1 MQIVTVS
8 EQGTVV
14 IPLDI
19 RKHLGITP
27 GCQLSFILE
36 GSRLILEVK
45 PQIKTTRPEDGYGFL
60 VCKDLGERHLAEFD
74 VAETITDQALDFI
87 TLQKQHLSNTEV
99 FLRSVTGGLSEDFPD
114 DISDDGIN

>member
-27 GCQLSFILE
+27 GCQLSFIPYEPIFYNKLWFSQQFRASRNKHLE
-36 GSRLILEVK
+36 FLSVLFRVQK
-45 PQIKTTRPEDGYGFL
+45 P
-60 VCKDLGERHLAEFD
+60 
-74 VAETITDQALDFI
+74 
-87 TLQKQHLSNTEV
+87 LS
-99 FLRSVTGGLSEDFPD
+99 FCYRSCFNV
-114 DISDDGIN
+114 